1 MFSYVRLIYRRIF
14 LFSLSVAVNIYCYRA
29 LQVSKNISLKL
40 FRVEKK
46 LIDLLFL
53 QVLKKKFN

>member
-1 MFSYVRLIYRRIF
+1 MYVCSINLQAIF
-14 LFSLSVAVNIYCYRA
+14 LFSLSGAVNIYCYRA